1 MSARRLVL
9 VPVALIVLALA
20 GVAAAAAPTDPQR
33 TINPTD
39 QAWAD
44 SIVLAREDLGKG
56 WMIDPSSE
64 GNSSDESSAS
74 WCPDGTPNQSD
85 LTVTGSGASPDFTRT
100 DSSYASSL
108 AVVWHTSDEAQA
120 DWDRTVAAM
129 PAFLDCLGELFKE
142 APAGVK
148 VSVTSKAALPFAAV
162 ASRTAA
168 YRIKLVIKST
178 RGPKKKRKKL
188 VANYDMV
195 LFGNGRASAWLFFV
209 WFNGRPLSAAYEKS
223 LAEKMVARMATDP
236 APATTP

>member
-44 SIVLAREDLGKG
+44 SIVLARADLGKG
-56 WMIDPSSE
+56 WMIDPTSE
-64 GNSSDESSAS
+64 GNSSDESSES
-74 WCPDGTPNQSD
+74 WCPAGTPDQSD
-85 LTVTGSGASPDFTRT
+85 LTMTGNGASLDYTRT

-108 AVVWHTSDEAQA
+108 AVVWRTGDEAQA
-120 DWDRTVAAM
+120 DWDRTAAAM
-129 PAFLDCLGELFKE
+129 PAFLECLGRLFSE
-142 APAGVK
+142 APAGLK

-168 YRIKLVIKST
+168 YRIKLLIKST

-195 LFGNGRASAWLFFV
+195 LFGNGRVSAWLFFV

-223 LAEKMVARMATDP
+223 LADKMAARMATDP
-236 APATTP
+236 APPAP